1 MTSGECLAE
10 SDIVD
15 YTSNDFS
22 FLKYVMCLEHYFTT
36 CQLPLITSVNGLT
49 RKEYVTCEGSD

>member
-10 SDIVD
+10 SDLVD

-22 FLKYVMCLEHYFTT
+22 FLKYVMCLEHHFTT

-49 RKEYVTCEGSD
+49 SKEYV